1 MDRVDCAR
9 TREEECSSCA
19 SLKTAVWSGFQEVKS
34 PKPALDLPVL
44 ALLTKNIEKKP

>member
-1 MDRVDCAR
+1 MW
-9 TREEECSSCA
+9 REGGLVLHER
-19 SLKTAVWSGFQEVKS
+19 KTAVWSGFQEVKS